1 MTDNVT
7 LILSAIMMV
16 TMVFLIAPGVFAVN
30 RGHILH
36 NIALWLAI
44 FLALGLFYHN
54 FGPESPHP
62 LFKIPEAM
70 TGLRHNAPA
79 PTPQAPTPEP
89 TTPAPAPAPEGKS
102 L

>member
-1 MTDNVT
+1 MTDNIN
-7 LILSAIMMV
+7 LILSAIMIV
-16 TMVFLIAPGVFAVN
+16 TMFVLIVPGVFAIN

-44 FLALGLFYHN
+44 FLALGLFYRN

-62 LFKIPEAM
+62 LFNIPEAM
-70 TGLRHNAPA
+70 TGLRHGDNTPPTAPVT
-79 PTPQAPTPEP
+79 PTPNDKP
-89 TTPAPAPAPEGKS
+89 